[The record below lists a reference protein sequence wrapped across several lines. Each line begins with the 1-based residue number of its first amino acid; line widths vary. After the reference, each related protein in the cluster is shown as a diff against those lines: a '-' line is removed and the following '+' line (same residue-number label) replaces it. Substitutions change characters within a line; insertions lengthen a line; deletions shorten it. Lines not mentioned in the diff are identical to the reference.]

1 MNKPVSF
8 LRPCAAILAMAVL
21 PGLGHA
27 APLSAAP
34 ASCKTLVATGNPEYP
49 PYLWR
54 DPADPDRLIGANA
67 EFMQLLAKEAGVNID
82 VRYIGSWARVQEEA
96 KQGRIDLVAGAFYT
110 LPRLDYMDY
119 LYPPFQQTRSVIWT
133 TQSYNLDYKKW
144 ADLKGL
150 QGVTVINNSFGE
162 DFDKFAKQSL
172 KISTV
177 ASLDQAFVMLE
188 KGRAQYLIYEDQP
201 GWAHV
206 GQKKITGMKALKL
219 PVSNEEL
226 YLTVSQMSSCNVGEL
241 RGKLSK
247 ALYKLKKDDVM
258 TKLLEKHQQTWRQ
271 QNTAP

>member
-1 MNKPVSF
+1 
-8 LRPCAAILAMAVL
+8 
-21 PGLGHA
+21 
-27 APLSAAP
+27 
-34 ASCKTLVATGNPEYP
+34 
-49 PYLWR
+49 
-54 DPADPDRLIGANA
+54 
-67 EFMQLLAKEAGVNID
+67 MQMLAKEVGEAID
-82 VRYIGSWARVQEEA
+82 VRYIVSCARVQEEA
-96 KQGRIDLVAGAFYT
+96 RQGRIDLVAGAFYT

-119 LYPPFQQTRSVIWT
+119 LHPPFQQTRSVIWT
-133 TQSYNLDYKKW
+133 TQSYNLDYMKW

-150 QGVTVINNSFGE
+150 QGVTVINNSFCE

-206 GQKKITGMKALKL
+206 GQKKITGMKALKA

-226 YLTVSQMSSCNVGEL
+226 YLTVSQMSSCNVGDL

-258 TKLLEKHQQTWRQ
+258 TKLLDKHQQIWRQ